1 MWARSYTVRA
11 VLAVGFLL
19 LFYAVAVGTALGL
32 LSIPYVL
39 YTMAHRVHLQLTVI
53 CVVAAGAILWSL
65 VPRGPSFQPP
75 GPRLTEEE
83 HPRLF
88 AAIRDVARRM
98 EAEMP
103 AEVYLIPDVNAFVA
117 QVGGFLGFGGRRVM
131 GIGLGL
137 LAVDNLSQFRA
148 TVAHEFGHFKGGETK
163 LSGLIYATRAAMSRT
178 LENLGQSGRNLL
190 QIPFEWMLRM
200 YMRLTQAISRQQE
213 LVADEWSLR
222 IAGKQAHITGLRQEG
237 MHGVGFS
244 LFLDHEV
251 YPLGRLGVVPDNL
264 FEGYRRYIGSS
275 GWERMQPK
283 VKSLLAERKTDPF
296 DSHPGLEERIA
307 FAEKVEVPE
316 QPMDET
322 PSYTLLSDVEKLEK
336 RYTDE
341 MRPQELKLIPWSET
355 GARWSALW
363 NETANRVQARVPDFS
378 LAQVSVLLTDAA
390 ARESFAEA
398 VNPRLVGYRAP
409 DRARRVRETVGHSVS
424 AYVASILGRH
434 GGLSWTTSPGESLKL
449 ERDGVQVD
457 PTSLVE
463 ELLEGR
469 LGPEALERLCTQHAV
484 AEDAAWKVQGKELED
499 ALAPLATVKVQQ
511 ATGGAE
517 VRAPLARLGLP
528 QCCALCCGTLAGHV
542 ETQFRVG
549 GMMSDSGQV
558 TFDVPTCEAHA
569 EQAHEALRVKE
580 YEQGADLITLEVPNA
595 EYAQL
600 IQRSNA

>member
-11 VLAVGFLL
+11 VLAVGFLV
-19 LFYAVAVGTALGL
+19 LFYVVAVGTALGL
-32 LSIPYVL
+32 LSIPYFL
-39 YTMAHRVHLQLTVI
+39 YTVAHRVHIQLALI

-65 VPRGPSFQPP
+65 VPRGAAFQPP
-75 GPRLTEEE
+75 GPRLTEAE

-98 EAEMP
+98 DAEMP

-163 LSGLIYATRAAMSRT
+163 LSGLIYATRAAMQRT
-178 LENLGQSGRNLL
+178 LENLGESGRNVL
-190 QIPFEWMLRM
+190 QVPFAWMLRM
-200 YMRLTQAISRQQE
+200 YLRITQAISRQQE

-244 LFLDHEV
+244 LFLDYEV
-251 YPLGRLGVVPDNL
+251 YPLGRLGVAPDNL
-264 FEGYRRYIGSS
+264 FQGYRSYIGSS
-275 GWERMQPK
+275 GWQRMQPK

-307 FAEKVEVPE
+307 FAEQVQVPD

-322 PSYTLLSDVEKLEK
+322 PAYTLLSDAEKLEK
-336 RYTDE
+336 SYTDE
-341 MRPQELKLIPWSET
+341 MRPEDLKPIPWSET
-355 GARWSALW
+355 GARWSRMW
-363 NETANRVQARVPDFS
+363 NETANRVQVRVPDFS
-378 LAQVSVLLTDAA
+378 LAQVPELLKDAA
-390 ARESFAEA
+390 AQEAFAEA
-398 VNPRLVGYRAP
+398 VNPRLVGYKAP
-409 DRARRVRETVGHSVS
+409 DRAARVRETVGHSVS
-424 AYVASILGRH
+424 AYLASILGRH
-434 GGLSWTTSPGESLKL
+434 GLSWTTSPGESLKL
-449 ERDGVQVD
+449 EREGTLVD
-457 PTSLVE
+457 PTALVE
-463 ELLEGR
+463 GLLAGT
-469 LGPEALERLCTQHAV
+469 LGPEELERLRTQHAV
-484 AEDAAWKVQGKELED
+484 AEDAAWKVQGKEAED
-499 ALAPLATVKVQQ
+499 ARQPRAQVKVQP
-511 ATGGAE
+511 AKDGME
-517 VRAPLARLGLP
+517 VRAPLAHLGLP
-528 QCCALCCGTLAGHV
+528 QCCALCCGPLAGHM
-542 ETQFRVG
+542 ETQFQVG
-549 GMMSDSGQV
+549 GMMSDSGHV

-569 EQAHEALRVKE
+569 QQAHKAFRVRG

-595 EYAQL
+595 EYAEL

>member
-1 MWARSYTVRA
+1 
-11 VLAVGFLL
+11 VGFLV
-19 LFYAVAVGTALGL
+19 LFYVVAVGTALGL
-32 LSIPYVL
+32 LSIPYFL
-39 YTMAHRVHLQLTVI
+39 YTVAHRVHLQLTLI

-65 VPRGPSFQPP
+65 VPRGSSFEPP

-98 EAEMP
+98 DAQMP

-163 LSGLIYATRAAMSRT
+163 LSGLIYATRAAMGRT
-178 LENLGQSGRNLL
+178 LENLGQSGRNVL
-190 QIPFEWMLRM
+190 QIPFAWMLRM
-200 YMRLTQAISRQQE
+200 YMRITQAISRQQE
-213 LVADEWSLR
+213 LVADEWSMR

-244 LFLDHEV
+244 LFMDYEV
-251 YPLGRLGVVPDNL
+251 LPLGRLGVGPDNL

-283 VKSLLAERKTDPF
+283 VKALLAERKTDPF

-307 FAEKVEVPE
+307 FAEKVEVPD

-322 PSYTLLSDVEKLEK
+322 PSYTLLSDAEKLEK
-336 RYTDE
+336 RYTDQ
-341 MRPQELKLIPWSET
+341 MRPRELKPIAWSET
-355 GARWSALW
+355 GERWSRLW

-378 LAQVSVLLTDAA
+378 LAQVPVLLKDAA
-390 ARESFAEA
+390 EQEAFAEA
-398 VNPRLVGYRAP
+398 VNPRLVGYKAP
-409 DRARRVRETVGHSVS
+409 DRANRVRETVGHAVS

-434 GGLSWTTSPGESLKL
+434 GGLAWTTSPGESLKL
-449 ERDGVQVD
+449 ERAGTVVD
-457 PTSLVE
+457 PTTLVE
-463 ELLEGR
+463 GLLEGT
-469 LGPEALERLCTQHAV
+469 LGPEELERVLAQHAV
-484 AEDAAWKVQGKELED
+484 AGDTEWKVQGKERED
-499 ALAPLATVKVQQ
+499 ALAPLAPVKVQPRDD
-511 ATGGAE
+511 GAE

-528 QCCALCCGTLAGHV
+528 QCCALCCGPIAGHM
-542 ETQFRVG
+542 ETQFQVG
-549 GMMSDSGQV
+549 GVMSDSGHV
-558 TFDVPTCEAHA
+558 TFDVPVCDAHA
-569 EQAHEALRVKE
+569 QQAHKAFRVKG
-580 YEQGADLITLEVPNA
+580 YEQGEDLITLELPSA
-595 EYAQL
+595 EYAAL
-600 IQRSNA
+600 LQRCNA